1 MSCSQNPINIDDI
14 KKPYF
19 VWFEDNWV
27 HDDELHSHQKVSWYM
42 LKVVSNT

>member
-14 KKPYF
+14 KSLTLYGS
-19 VWFEDNWV
+19 EDNWV

-42 LKVVSNT
+42 WKVVSNT